1 MYVFLY
7 DITPD
12 DEVMTSEIQDKVLI
26 YPTYSDNS
34 NTDDLLPLLKYKA
47 TIPTDLSLLDL
58 AKAFG
63 IHENF
68 KSTGNQLLKDV
79 FKSISLIQNVV
90 IETLFTSTVT
100 HQGKH
105 IKRDAGQLKIAENF
119 NAF

>member
-1 MYVFLY
+1 MFLY

-100 HQGKH
+100 HQGKQ